1 MYSVR
6 VKKIV
11 KITEKKFN
19 SKMPPASG
27 SNNNTSNAAVQA
39 AAKAEREEKLRG
51 ALKSFIL
58 KERQR
63 KKEGTKWNC
72 M

>member
-1 MYSVR
+1 
-6 VKKIV
+6 
-11 KITEKKFN
+11 
-19 SKMPPASG
+19 MPPASG

-63 KKEGTKWNC
+63 KKEGTNLYFMNLKFLLNTE
-72 M
+72 MYFHS